1 MGATAKEIGNQA
13 ELRAKHYLQG
23 QGLSF
28 HCANYTAKT
37 GELDLVMRNA
47 ETWVCV
53 EVKFREDD
61 GFGRAVDFVTPA
73 KLSKVRRTFE
83 HFLMA
88 QGLNPLHTRMRI
100 DVVALDS
107 DQLTWLKNV

>member
-1 MGATAKEIGNQA
+1 MRVTAKDIGNKA
-13 ELRAKHYLQG
+13 EARARSYLEE
-23 QGLSF
+23 QGLLF
-28 HCANYTAKT
+28 CCANYSAKT
-37 GELDLVMRNA
+37 GELDLVMQDA

-73 KLSKVRRTFE
+73 KLAKVRRTFE

-100 DVVALDS
+100 DVIALDGN
-107 DQLTWLKNV
+107 QLSWLKNV